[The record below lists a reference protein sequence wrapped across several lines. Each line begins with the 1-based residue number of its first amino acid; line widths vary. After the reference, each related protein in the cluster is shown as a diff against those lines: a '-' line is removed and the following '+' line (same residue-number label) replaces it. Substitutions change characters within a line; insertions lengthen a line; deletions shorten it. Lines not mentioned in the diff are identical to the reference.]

1 MPCFCLAEI
10 EITFISSGN
19 RGDCSAADD
28 KSALFSTMMI
38 CLSLQCGSIFSDSV
52 AYSVAAVVLSIT
64 QSTISAWASFLKL

>member
-28 KSALFSTMMI
+28 KSALFRTIMT
-38 CLSLQCGSIFSDSV
+38 CLSWQCGRIFSESE

-64 QSTISAWASFLKL
+64 QSTISA